1 MELQSIWTR
10 SCELRERPA
19 LDKDI
24 KTEAA
29 VIGGGMAGI
38 LTAWELESAGV
49 RTVVLE
55 AERIGSGQTGNTTAK
70 ITSQHGMFCSEF
82 LERKGKETAE
92 KYVRANEE
100 AVREYKRIVKE
111 KRIDCDLEQTD
122 SYVYSSD
129 EEALEKEVAAAVRL
143 GVNASMERKTEIP
156 VACVG
161 AVRFKDQ
168 AQFHPL
174 KFAGALAEE
183 LTVYE
188 NTPVKKAADNLLR
201 TPAGSV
207 EADKIIFATHYPFI
221 NFPGMHFFRMHQER
235 SYVLAL
241 EGAGNIRGMYIGDG
255 PDALSFRQFGKY
267 LLLGGMGHRTGE
279 KDGSS
284 YAKLREQAELL
295 YPGSR
300 EIACWSAQDCITA
313 DRIPFIGQYSPEKP
327 SWYVASGFQK
337 WGMTSSMVSALL
349 LKDLVCERENPYT
362 EVFTPSRFSAEEIPQ
377 IAKDS
382 RRAVKGLAKRFFHL
396 PGDTINMIE
405 PGHAAVVETPEGRAG
420 VYKSEDNQ
428 IYQVDVVCPHLGC
441 RLAWN
446 QDERSWDCPCHG
458 SRFDYKGN
466 LLDGPAQEGICL
478 GGEVR
483 EGDK

>member
-129 EEALEKEVAAAVRL
+129 EEALEKEAAAAVRL

-156 VACVG
+156 VACAG

-267 LLLGGMGHRTGE
+267 LLL
-279 KDGSS
+279 
-284 YAKLREQAELL
+284 
-295 YPGSR
+295 
-300 EIACWSAQDCITA
+300 
-313 DRIPFIGQYSPEKP
+313 
-327 SWYVASGFQK
+327 
-337 WGMTSSMVSALL
+337 
-349 LKDLVCERENPYT
+349 KDLVCERENPYT

-405 PGHAAVVETPEGRAG
+405 PGHAAVVETPGGRAG

>member
-129 EEALEKEVAAAVRL
+129 EEALEKEAAAAVRL

-267 LLLGGMGHRTGE
+267 LLL
-279 KDGSS
+279 
-284 YAKLREQAELL
+284 
-295 YPGSR
+295 
-300 EIACWSAQDCITA
+300 
-313 DRIPFIGQYSPEKP
+313 
-327 SWYVASGFQK
+327 
-337 WGMTSSMVSALL
+337 
-349 LKDLVCERENPYT
+349 KDLVCERENPYT

-405 PGHAAVVETPEGRAG
+405 PGHAAVVETPGGRAG

>member
-1 MELQSIWTR
+1 
-10 SCELRERPA
+10 
-19 LDKDI
+19 
-24 KTEAA
+24 
-29 VIGGGMAGI
+29 
-38 LTAWELESAGV
+38 
-49 RTVVLE
+49 
-55 AERIGSGQTGNTTAK
+55 
-70 ITSQHGMFCSEF
+70 
-82 LERKGKETAE
+82 
-92 KYVRANEE
+92 
-100 AVREYKRIVKE
+100 
-111 KRIDCDLEQTD
+111 
-122 SYVYSSD
+122 
-129 EEALEKEVAAAVRL
+129 
-143 GVNASMERKTEIP
+143 
-156 VACVG
+156 
-161 AVRFKDQ
+161 
-168 AQFHPL
+168 
-174 KFAGALAEE
+174 
-183 LTVYE
+183 
-188 NTPVKKAADNLLR
+188 
-201 TPAGSV
+201 
-207 EADKIIFATHYPFI
+207 
-221 NFPGMHFFRMHQER
+221 MHQER

-267 LLLGGMGHRTGE
+267 
-279 KDGSS
+279 
-284 YAKLREQAELL
+284 
-295 YPGSR
+295 
-300 EIACWSAQDCITA
+300 
-313 DRIPFIGQYSPEKP
+313 
-327 SWYVASGFQK
+327 
-337 WGMTSSMVSALL
+337 LL

-405 PGHAAVVETPEGRAG
+405 PGHAAVVETPGGRAG

>member
-129 EEALEKEVAAAVRL
+129 EEALEKEAAAAVRL

-156 VACVG
+156 VACAG

-267 LLLGGMGHRTGE
+267 
-279 KDGSS
+279 
-284 YAKLREQAELL
+284 
-295 YPGSR
+295 
-300 EIACWSAQDCITA
+300 
-313 DRIPFIGQYSPEKP
+313 
-327 SWYVASGFQK
+327 
-337 WGMTSSMVSALL
+337 LL